1 MAVPAPACRCSLA
14 QVELLRGGALDLF
27 CAPDRLIV
35 RCMYCCVL
43 ACADAGRMRCTC
55 CSSCMPRSCM
65 PRMRCGV
72 TEWGLAP
79 CIAAPLPERT
89 CVVPSSSRSARA
101 SAARPWPAA
110 CGVAGDGSDSCAAP
124 SVRVGVRVCASA
136 SVSPP
141 RLPGGPG
148 HQPWARQLSKFVV
161 AQRKSE
167 PWGRE
172 GRVKDWS
179 GRAGDGGPQGHPR
192 MPRLLPD
199 GRRV

>member
-89 CVVPSSSRSARA
+89 GGPVLLTVRPRLGRPSLARRLRRRRGWQRFVC
-101 SAARPWPAA
+101 RPVGPRRRPSLRLRLRVPAA
-110 CGVAGDGSDSCAAP
+110 AP
-124 SVRVGVRVCASA
+124 GRTRPPAVGPSTVEVRGCTEE
-136 SVSPP
+136 
-141 RLPGGPG
+141 
-148 HQPWARQLSKFVV
+148 K
-161 AQRKSE
+161 
-167 PWGRE
+167 
-172 GRVKDWS
+172 
-179 GRAGDGGPQGHPR
+179 
-192 MPRLLPD
+192 
-199 GRRV
+199 